1 MKLKYTGIPWHPV
14 NIVKGGEIHSFYG
27 CVSTE
32 ISEISDQ
39 LVAAVQGQENA
50 LISME
55 ERIATISSIADR
67 NLQNAVGT
75 SQSSELLAKEAE
87 ELQVQVKK
95 FALKEE

>member
-1 MKLKYTGIPWHPV
+1 MELNASTAESLQAI
-14 NIVKGGEIHSFYG
+14 YG
-27 CVSTE
+27 VSTE

-39 LVAAVQGQENA
+39 LVVAVQGQENA
-50 LISME
+50 LVSME

-87 ELQVQVKK
+87 ELQVQVMK

>member
-1 MKLKYTGIPWHPV
+1 MELNASTAESLQAI
-14 NIVKGGEIHSFYG
+14 YG
-27 CVSTE
+27 VSTE
-32 ISEISDQ
+32 ISKISDQ

-67 NLQNAVGT
+67 NLQSAVGT

-87 ELQVQVKK
+87 ELQMQVKK